1 MRFDGHTNDR
11 IIRSSYLVSTAKN
24 ASANGGDASR
34 VRLIGNIYLIWH
46 IE

>member
-1 MRFDGHTNDR
+1 MSILINR
-11 IIRSSYLVSTAKN
+11 IIRASNLVRAAKN
-24 ASANGGDASR
+24 ASTNGGDASR